1 MRPTYE
7 DVVILVIA
15 HPDDESMFFFPTLA
29 RLSAERPVHIL
40 CLSDGGYDG
49 CGPARDRA
57 AEPWLVR
64 GPPPPLQVR
73 RREMY
78 SAAMRFGATA
88 SVVEDPRLQDGGEW
102 DACVV
107 AEVAR
112 RGIEASFAVRG
123 SCRRCV
129 VTFDERGAS
138 GHKNHASTSRGLVL
152 LRLASESQADSL
164 FGTRFFE
171 LESAP
176 FTSRFLGMLAV
187 PVGLVRSRV
196 DPQPSVLYANLDV
209 ITAFC
214 ALAVHETQFV
224 WFRKLFLVFSSYTFL
239 NRLIEIQ
246 RPIMPIHSLR

>member
-1 MRPTYE
+1 
-7 DVVILVIA
+7 
-15 HPDDESMFFFPTLA
+15 
-29 RLSAERPVHIL
+29 
-40 CLSDGGYDG
+40 
-49 CGPARDRA
+49 
-57 AEPWLVR
+57 
-64 GPPPPLQVR
+64 
-73 RREMY
+73 MY

>member
-49 CGPARDRA
+49 LGP
-57 AEPWLVR
+57 
-64 GPPPPLQVR
+64 VR

-164 FGTRFFE
+164 FGTHFFE

-209 ITAFC
+209 ITAFR

>member
-1 MRPTYE
+1 MKMLLFSLSHTPTTR
-7 DVVILVIA
+7 A
-15 HPDDESMFFFPTLA
+15 CFFFQHLRACLRNGPCTFCASLTEA
-29 RLSAERPVHIL
+29 TTAVAPRATAQLSLGSFEDIP
-40 CLSDGGYDG
+40 
-49 CGPARDRA
+49 
-57 AEPWLVR
+57 
-64 GPPPPLQVR
+64 PPPPLQVR